1 MDNWNLSGGYVCLRV
16 CVCVCKWIDIVFG
29 LDEGQQDQNFV
40 SE

>member
-1 MDNWNLSGGYVCLRV
+1 MPTRA

>member
-1 MDNWNLSGGYVCLRV
+1 MCACACVSV
-16 CVCVCKWIDIVFG
+16 CVRMCVCKWIDIAFG

>member
-1 MDNWNLSGGYVCLRV
+1 MPTRVCV